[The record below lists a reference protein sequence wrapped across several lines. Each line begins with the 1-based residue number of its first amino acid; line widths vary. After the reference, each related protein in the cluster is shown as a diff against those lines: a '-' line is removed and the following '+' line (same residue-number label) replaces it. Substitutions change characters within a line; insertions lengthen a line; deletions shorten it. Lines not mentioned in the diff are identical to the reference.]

1 MESSLS
7 CMERKSGMRREM
19 ITEMVPSSTATE
31 THTSQDIPASS
42 RTAMMMPP
50 MDMMGAVT
58 MKFSIIM

>member
-1 MESSLS
+1 
-7 CMERKSGMRREM
+7 M
-19 ITEMVPSSTATE
+19 ITEMVPSKTATD
-31 THTSQDIPASS
+31 THTSQDKPASS

>member
-1 MESSLS
+1 
-7 CMERKSGMRREM
+7 M
-19 ITEMVPSSTATE
+19 ITEMVPSSTATD

>member
-1 MESSLS
+1 
-7 CMERKSGMRREM
+7 MERKSGMRREM